1 MTALRAFARGEMG
14 KSRKGSWRRE
24 AQRSE
29 NGNQTK
35 AELVQAWGGQ
45 IFCVSHGSIGGGG
58 GRNGRPIQCRNQEG
72 RNVAYIRGETGE
84 NERTARD

>member
-58 GRNGRPIQCRNQEG
+58 RAEREADSVPEPGGAECSVHQGRDG
-72 RNVAYIRGETGE
+72 GE
-84 NERTARD
+84 RADCS